1 MMSTVRRALLGLG
14 VAVSLLAGVPA
25 CGDEVAV
32 DIAAAR
38 ALAERGDADAQALL
52 AEAYYFG
59 NAVAQDYVEAARWS
73 RLAAEQGHA
82 VGQALLGEAYFFGN
96 GVTQD
101 YVEAVR
107 WSRADSPR
115 GGVLLRSR
123 GWAGLRRGGPLGA
136 AGRRT
141 GIRRR
146 AGVRRRRGRRA
157 RAGSPR
163 GRRTTTA
170 SASRRTTGKRPAGPG
185 SRPSRKTPSGRASLE
200 RRTTSVAALSEGLRR
215 GGPVVPVVPALGR
228 AG

>member
-107 WSRADSPR
+107 W
-115 GGVLLRSR
+115 
-123 GWAGLRRGGPLGA
+123 AGLAAEQGYAVGQARLGA
-136 AGRRT
+136 AYYYGL
-141 GIRRR
+141 
-146 AGVRRRRGRRA
+146 GVG
-157 RAGSPR
+157 
-163 GRRTTTA
+163 
-170 SASRRTTGKRPAGPG
+170 
-185 SRPSRKTPSGRASLE
+185 
-200 RRTTSVAALSEGLRR
+200 
-215 GGPVVPVVPALGR
+215 
-228 AG
+228 